1 MEKISQLMDGELGR
15 WESRAQI
22 KRLESDEVLAQSW
35 ETYHLIG
42 DALRREADLSSDF
55 ARKLHERLGSEP
67 TVIAPHMRLSHR
79 AVRYTLPVAA
89 GVAGVTLVAWLALSF
104 QGALQPGAGPGAS
117 VVASREPG
125 VSRAAPSQAKP
136 GAGVNDYLTAHQE
149 FSPSTAM
156 QGLASYV
163 RAVSTD
169 ESNAR

>member
-15 WESRAQI
+15 WETRAQI
-22 KRLESDEVLAQSW
+22 KRLESDEALAETW
-35 ETYHLIG
+35 EAYHLIG
-42 DALRREADLSSDF
+42 DALRREAELPPDF
-55 ARKLHERLGSEP
+55 RRRLHERLDQEP
-67 TVIAPHMRLSHR
+67 TVLAPHMRLSHR

-89 GVAGVTLVAWLALSF
+89 GIAGVALVGWLGLSF
-104 QGALQPGAGPGAS
+104 QSAVQPDRIAAQEAGI
-117 VVASREPG
+117 SRP
-125 VSRAAPSQAKP
+125 ATTLAKR
-136 GAGVNDYLTAHQE
+136 GTAVNDYLSAHQE